1 MSNPAPLIQL
11 PEDLQAFAEERV
23 RAGQSASVA
32 DFVRDAVREKQQELL
47 RAALAEGTAELDA
60 GLGVETT
67 PDDLMAEI
75 SLELG
80 LDA

>member
-32 DFVRDAVREKQQELL
+32 DFVRDAVREKQQAVL

-80 LDA
+80 LGA